1 MKFNKVKLVMIASV
15 MSMTL
20 SLGNVSLKY
29 AAGQEEG
36 AESTNN
42 VQNGEQTYDKDA
54 EQSKDNTSGVPE
66 EDKDNSEKKDE
77 NIDDKGE
84 AKDDM
89 KGDSNGD
96 NASGKDDAD
105 HKDNAGTEDKKDDKK
120 DDGNNPADK
129 DQKDDSNNPADKDQ
143 KDDGNNP
150 TDKEQKDNTNTDGKK
165 DDTTG
170 QDTSAGS
177 TDNTSGSNSSAVSG
191 EIVVDN
197 GTVTDNSADAVYVER
212 DYNPSERFLSM
223 GEKIKYNANM
233 PVENLPSFITQEMV
247 MGALKTQDEYGYP
260 ASVTIAQIIQE
271 SGFGKY
277 GPNGDKGQGLSY
289 LAFQYNNLFGIK
301 GIGTAGS
308 VDMQTGE
315 QTSAGDYYMTT
326 AGFRVYNTY
335 TECLEDRAK
344 LLKKVYSDLTEGV
357 TDANT
362 FAMQIGSRWAT
373 SLTYGKNLIDQM
385 ETYDLYRLD
394 RMTLKDFSKLIG
406 NFANPCPGA
415 TLTSEFGYRT
425 APTAASGTFHKGLD
439 LGTGSENIPTYAAK
453 EGTVTEAG
461 YSPSAGNWVVIDHGN
476 GIVTKYMHHEEIYV
490 KKGQH
495 VEKGQQIG
503 LSGSTGNSTG
513 NHLHFQLEIDGK
525 AVDPTPYLQKDNK
538 KAL

>member
-20 SLGNVSLKY
+20 SLGNVSVKY

-36 AESTNN
+36 AESTNT

-77 NIDDKGE
+77 NVDDKGE
-84 AKDDM
+84 TKDDM
-89 KGDSNGD
+89 KDDSNGD

-120 DDGNNPADK
+120 DDV
-129 DQKDDSNNPADKDQ
+129 NNPADKDQ

-150 TDKEQKDNTNTDGKK
+150 ADKDQEDNTNTDGKK

-191 EIVVDN
+191 EIAVDN

-247 MGALKTQDEYGYP
+247 MGTLKTQDEYGYP

-357 TDANT
+357 TDAHT

-503 LSGSTGNSTG
+503 LSGSTGDSTG